1 MEKIIWA
8 VKVGNEILQRIKEE
22 WNTLKTIK
30 RREANWN
37 SHSLHRKCLLKHV
50 VEGKIERRIDVKR
63 S

>member
-1 MEKIIWA
+1 VEYP
-8 VKVGNEILQRIKEE
+8 
-22 WNTLKTIK
+22 KTIK

-37 SHSLHRKCLLKHV
+37 THSLHRKCLLKHV